1 MTGGADG
8 LVHVFDK
15 SKVISGSAKPII
27 TIDIAAEYR
36 KKDKCEAIDPFVI
49 SVCMNKE

>member
-8 LVHVFDK
+8 LVHIFDK
-15 SKVISGSAKPII
+15 GKLIGGSAKPMI

-36 KKDKCEAIDPFVI
+36 KNSKCEAIDPFVI
-49 SVCMNKE
+49 SVCMNKD